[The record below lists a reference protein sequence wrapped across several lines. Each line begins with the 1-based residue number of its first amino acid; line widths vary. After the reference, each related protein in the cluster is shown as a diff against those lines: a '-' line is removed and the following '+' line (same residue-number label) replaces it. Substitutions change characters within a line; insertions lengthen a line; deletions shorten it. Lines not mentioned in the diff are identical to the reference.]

1 MPKGKEIKK
10 KKQGCGS
17 LQTEHD
23 PRSELVRV
31 TVTLVIVTVV
41 GAATD
46 AYTAGTTSQACWHF
60 TNTLNFTRANEA
72 AAITIPR
79 GWVANL
85 GLSTMLPLL
94 RDNVNTVLT
103 FVRAQRFGIKI
114 PSGGHKLKASRMVSK
129 CFRRLWPK
137 CLVFPSVLVFRYLH
151 TVNGLLLPRPLSGAA
166 QKDEQLRV
174 PTYQAAINPLKK

>member
-114 PSGGHKLKASRMVSK
+114 PSGGHKLKAAWSRSVSGV
-129 CFRRLWPK
+129 CGRNVWYFPV
-137 CLVFPSVLVFRYLH
+137 CLCSDTCTQWTGFSCHVLSQV
-151 TVNGLLLPRPLSGAA
+151 LLRKVSSWGFLPTRQQSTL
-166 QKDEQLRV
+166 
-174 PTYQAAINPLKK
+174 